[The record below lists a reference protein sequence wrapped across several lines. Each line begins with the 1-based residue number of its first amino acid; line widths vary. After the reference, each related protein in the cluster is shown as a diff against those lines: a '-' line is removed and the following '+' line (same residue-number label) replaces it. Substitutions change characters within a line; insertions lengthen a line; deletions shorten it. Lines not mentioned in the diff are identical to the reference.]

1 MRRIPGTIA
10 LRVAVLLVIALLS
23 AACQPGSASTVA
35 DDPMP
40 LEPTATVPPT
50 TTEPELPVPADGF
63 SGSVKTIAAVGD
75 IGNCD
80 GGNDEKVAAALVAA
94 KNSLSAI
101 AILGD
106 IAYVNGSDD
115 DFAKCFAPAWNPLKP
130 LLRPAPGN
138 HEYNTPGATGYY
150 KYFGAAAADPTKG
163 YYSYDIG
170 TWHLIALN
178 SNCTEIGGCEAGSEQ
193 EQWLRA
199 DLAASTA
206 KCTIAYW
213 HHPRYSS
220 GLHGSST
227 SAEALWNALAAFK
240 ADIVLSGHDHHYE
253 RFAPI
258 DGIRSFVVGTG
269 GAESYGVLG
278 SISRS
283 DVVRIFTTG
292 YLKLTLGNGA
302 YSWQYVP
309 TGGFTYGDS
318 GSAACR

>member
-1 MRRIPGTIA
+1 MVA
-10 LRVAVLLVIALLS
+10 LALAV
-23 AACQPGSASTVA
+23 AACQPGSASTIPDRSA
-35 DDPMP
+35 ILDPTTT
-40 LEPTATVPPT
+40 LPPT
-50 TTEPELPVPADGF
+50 TTEPEPAVPANGF
-63 SGSVKTIAAVGD
+63 TGPVNVIAAVGD

-94 KNSLSAI
+94 KNSLAAI

-115 DFAKCFAPAWNPLKP
+115 DFAKCFAPAWNPLKSM
-130 LLRPAPGN
+130 LRPAPGN

-170 TWHLIALN
+170 GWHLIALN
-178 SNCTEIGGCEAGSEQ
+178 SNCTEIGGCEAGSAE

-199 DLAASTA
+199 DLAASKA

-227 SAEALWNALAAFK
+227 TTEALWNALAAAK
-240 ADIVLSGHDHHYE
+240 ADIVLSGHDHDYE

-269 GAESYGVLG
+269 GADSYGVLG

-283 DVVRIFTTG
+283 EVVRIFTTG

-309 TGGFTYGDS
+309 TGGFTYTDAGT
-318 GSAACR
+318 AACR